1 VKASQPYPSES
12 YRIVGTQ
19 QVKGLSEGELSG
31 LLAQQGQLMLPML
44 EMILS
49 ARKTVDQVID
59 HVGREVIGGILEASA
74 REVAGAPHR
83 GKADPNPDG
92 VHRFGSQE
100 GVVPLGDR
108 KVRVRKPR
116 LRRKAGINADGT
128 KRASKEV
135 DVPAYAAMREHPDA
149 GEHMHRLLS
158 RGVSTRDYQSAIREM
173 AGTLGVS
180 KSVVSRE
187 FIERTEIAHDQIMAR
202 RFDDVDI
209 LVIYIDGKI
218 FGTHHAITA
227 LGIDAQGNKHVL
239 GVVHGGSENAAAV
252 KTLLTGLVERGIK
265 PEVPRLFIIDGS
277 KAIRS
282 AINEVFGSESPVQR
296 CGIHKVRNVQDQL
309 PKDKRPYAKMVISAA
324 LKMAPEQGL
333 NKLRTYAKEL
343 EVTHPDAAASLREG
357 MEDLFTVA
365 RLGIPEALAKSLRS
379 TNPIESP
386 QGLIARYSRRV
397 KNWSSPGMV
406 LRWHCAACL
415 DAEERMNKVHGAKHL
430 DILRT
435 ALRPAL
441 AQQRMSA

>member
-1 VKASQPYPSES
+1 
-12 YRIVGTQ
+12 VGTQ
-19 QVKGLSEGELSG
+19 QVGGLSEGELSG
-31 LLAQQGQLMLPML
+31 LLAGQGQLMLPML

-49 ARKTVDQVID
+49 ARKTVEHVID
-59 HVGREVIGGILEASA
+59 QVGREIIGALLEASA
-74 REVAGAPHR
+74 REVAGAAHR
-83 GKADPNPDG
+83 GKADPDPDG

-108 KVRVRKPR
+108 KLRVRKPR
-116 LRRKAGINADGT
+116 LRRKAGVNADGT
-128 KRASKEV
+128 KRACKEV

-158 RGVSTRDYQSAIREM
+158 RGVSTRDYKAAIREM

-187 FIERTEIAHDQIMAR
+187 FIERTETAHDQVMAR
-202 RFDDVDI
+202 RFDGEGGIDI
-209 LVIYIDGKI
+209 LAIYIDGKI

-239 GVVHGGSENAAAV
+239 GVVHGGSENAEAV
-252 KTLLTGLVERGIK
+252 GKLLTGLVERGIK
-265 PEVPRLFIIDGS
+265 PTTARLFIIDGS

-309 PKDKRPYAKMVISAA
+309 PQDKRPYAKMVITAA
-324 LKMAPEQGL
+324 LKMGPEQGL

-343 EVTHPDAAASLREG
+343 DVTHPDAAASLREG

-365 RLGIPEALAKSLRS
+365 RLGVPEALARSLRS

-430 DILRT
+430 DILRN
-435 ALRPAL
+435 ALRPTL
-441 AQQRMSA
+441 AHQRMSA